1 MAAKNKTIGEEAEE
15 NGFGEA
21 EDVLSFDSEPPTAE
35 VEEKTSK
42 ELRLKIRLH
51 GGLRDLSDGGV
62 GEVDGSHGGREGVED
77 GDGEQ
82 PTALVVQRSRACRQ
96 PIDARRRRQLRNGL
110 FWAALEA

>member
-1 MAAKNKTIGEEAEE
+1 MAAENKTVGEEAEE

-42 ELRLKIRLH
+42 ELWLKIRLH

-77 GDGEQ
+77 DGDGEQ
-82 PTALVVQRSRACRQ
+82 PTALVV
-96 PIDARRRRQLRNGL
+96 
-110 FWAALEA
+110 